1 MPLGQKSKTQNKN
14 NIVTNSIKTL
24 KCGARL
30 KNKNLGT
37 FLVVQWLR
45 VCASNAGDERLIP
58 GQGAKIP
65 HTIRSKN
72 RNKYFFTK
80 DTEMNL
86 TMFLPSTAFRLLG
99 EEL

>member
-24 KCGARL
+24 KCARL

-37 FLVVQWLR
+37 SLVVQWLR
-45 VCASNAGDERLIP
+45 LCAFNAGDERLIP
-58 GQGAKIP
+58 GQGTKVP
-65 HTIRSKN
+65 HAIRSKH
-72 RNKYFFTK
+72 RNKYFFKK

-86 TMFLPSTAFRLLG
+86 TTFLPSTAFDLLG